1 MCITSSRSRRI
12 SLPCDKLEKTSQPA
26 SANGLGQLLSLN
38 DDEPVRQ
45 TPHALALYVTQ
56 GPMALFSRKK
66 KVDAAANG
74 TEETTLAK
82 GKGEKRPAST

>member
-1 MCITSSRSRRI
+1 
-12 SLPCDKLEKTSQPA
+12 
-26 SANGLGQLLSLN
+26 
-38 DDEPVRQ
+38 
-45 TPHALALYVTQ
+45 
-56 GPMALFSRKK
+56 MALFSRKK